1 MRKIFKLASME
12 KKSIH
17 VCPNGCDSRQETV
30 VSVLQPWSVDA
41 EGQLLER
48 LSANDDTISGP
59 NNDNKWT
66 CLECGAETELIHCR
80 AFSDSRMT
88 FYIPD
93 NDEEPHCIFVLPTRR
108 TAPEKVALDERGKC
122 IYNRCEIILQGD
134 GSVSVEPIQEENPES
149 ATTYTVHRYGK
160 SVEEILDMTQF
171 EDAEY
176 AIQYA
181 MRNECDEVVND
192 QTGEV
197 IYTKPDKAVKWVVSY
212 VTNGAAT
219 VAMISYKTQEE
230 ALRNGVDLVAKVG
243 DLNMWVMKYTNRPTA
258 PTWFISY
265 KNIVKLM
272 DECGNDIDAVVVRL
286 MAHEL

>member
-108 TAPEKVALDERGKC
+108 TAPEKYSARG
-122 IYNRCEIILQGD
+122 
-134 GSVSVEPIQEENPES
+134 
-149 ATTYTVHRYGK
+149 
-160 SVEEILDMTQF
+160 
-171 EDAEY
+171 
-176 AIQYA
+176 
-181 MRNECDEVVND
+181 
-192 QTGEV
+192 
-197 IYTKPDKAVKWVVSY
+197 W
-212 VTNGAAT
+212 
-219 VAMISYKTQEE
+219 
-230 ALRNGVDLVAKVG
+230 LRLG
-243 DLNMWVMKYTNRPTA
+243 
-258 PTWFISY
+258 
-265 KNIVKLM
+265 
-272 DECGNDIDAVVVRL
+272 
-286 MAHEL
+286 